1 MICASIGEK
10 DFGKCRQLISSFSF
24 CELRGDLCCLSL
36 KEVEELLEK
45 NRNIIFTYRFS
56 ESGKK
61 TALEQTLL
69 AIEKGVWAVDLDL
82 EVPEDYLSTV
92 RKAIANQPGTKLI
105 ISWHSD
111 TMPELENLGKI
122 VGDCRKKGADIVKVS
137 PTANTLEEASRVLRL
152 YFSDE
157 VERDRLIAFA
167 QGEAGRWTRLACL
180 GLGSPVSYAAAGEA
194 TAKGQFSYEEMTAQ
208 AEGKPYHISDISQSG
223 LFSRFCEKPSPS
235 KKKKKTVS
243 VCIPCSKSIV
253 QRALLAAAITNGQ
266 SVLRN
271 FEPCEDIKA
280 AIAFVRKCGCVV
292 KTTRDGSGARGEK
305 MLIVRSAGI
314 SKWKSFQTAE
324 AGQSALL
331 LRILLP
337 LCAYASSLRNR
348 TAIASRI
355 SVTGTGSLTGRNLAS
370 DLQSLK
376 SAGVKCK
383 GSVSARGTSVPITIS
398 GASFRKSFSISG
410 ADTSQTVTGL
420 LMVLPLL
427 GHDTILTV
435 EEASSIPYIDLTI
448 KVLSAFGIRLGYKRE
463 GRTLHFSI
471 EGRQSYS
478 PVDMFLES
486 DWSGASNFMVG
497 GAVASVVSFS
507 VKNHKKFMV
516 RKMDSPSA
524 QADVKILDIL
534 SQCGAQINAEPTDR
548 SEFTAVADYRYDTR
562 RQYYQNLSNITVEAS
577 TLKAFSFDATDSP
590 DLFPIL
596 TTLAV
601 YCNGQ
606 SQIRGVHRLQNKE
619 SNRAE
624 SILIEFSRM
633 GYSLHIDGDELVI
646 DGNGGKAIDIA
657 DKIFCSSHNDHRI
670 AMAIIICAML
680 RNHFNQKSAEI
691 FIDDIECIGKS
702 FPTFVERL
710 QIDGQ

>member
-1 MICASIGEK
+1 MKICASIGEK
-10 DFGKCRQLISSFSF
+10 DFGKCRQLVSSLGF
-24 CELRGDLCCLSL
+24 CELRGDLCGLSL
-36 KEVEELLEK
+36 KEVEELLDL
-45 NRNIIFTYRFS
+45 NINVIFTYRFS

-61 TALEQTLL
+61 TSLEQTLL
-69 AIEKGVWAVDLDL
+69 AIGKGVWAVDLDL
-82 EVPEDYLSTV
+82 GVPADYLSKI
-92 RKAIANQPGTKLI
+92 RKAIAKQPGTKLI

-111 TMPELENLGKI
+111 TTPSFEELVIIAE
-122 VGDCRKKGADIVKVS
+122 DCRKKGADIVKVA
-137 PTANTLEEASRVLRL
+137 PTANNLEEASRVIRL
-152 YFSDE
+152 YFSDV
-157 VERDRLIAFA
+157 VERDRLVAFA

-180 GLGSPVSYAAAGEA
+180 ALGSPVSYAAAGKA
-194 TAKGQFSYEEMTAQ
+194 TAEGQFSYGEMTRQ
-208 AEGKPYHISDISQSG
+208 TENPFRISDISQSG
-223 LFSRFCEKPSPS
+223 LFSRFCEKPSLS

-243 VCIPCSKSIV
+243 VSIPCSKSIV

-292 KTTRDGSGARGEK
+292 KVTRDGSSARGEK

-314 SKWKSFQTAE
+314 TKWKSFQTAE

-331 LRILLP
+331 LRMLLP

-355 SVTGTGSLTGRNLAS
+355 SVIGSGSLEGRNLAS

-383 GSVSARGTSVPITIS
+383 GTATAKGTTVPVTLS
-398 GASFRKSFSISG
+398 GASFRKSFTISG

-427 GHDTILTV
+427 GHDTHLTV
-435 EEASSIPYIDLTI
+435 EDASSIPYIDLTLN
-448 KVLSAFGIRLGYKRE
+448 VLSSFGIKLGYTRE

-486 DWSGASNFMVG
+486 DWSGAANFLVG
-497 GAVASVVSFS
+497 GAICSVVSAS
-507 VKNHKKFMV
+507 HENPRKFTV
-516 RKMDSPSA
+516 RKMDSASA
-524 QADVKILDIL
+524 QADEKILDIL
-534 SQCGAQINAEPTDR
+534 AQCGAVIHADATDR

-562 RQYYQNLSNITVEAS
+562 RQNYQNLANITVEAKK
-577 TLKAFSFDATDSP
+577 LKAFSFDATDSP

-601 YCNGQ
+601 YCSGQ
-606 SQIRGVHRLQNKE
+606 SRIKGVHRLQNKE

-624 SILIEFSRM
+624 SILLEFSRM
-633 GYSLHIDGDELVI
+633 GYSLHIEGDELVI
-646 DGNGGKAIDIA
+646 DGKGGKAIGTSE
-657 DKIFCSSHNDHRI
+657 KIFCSSHNDHRI

-680 RNHFNQKSAEI
+680 RNRFNAKPAVV
-691 FIDDIECIGKS
+691 FLDDIECIGKS

-710 QIDGQ
+710 KINGQ

>member
-1 MICASIGEK
+1 MNICASIGEK
-10 DFGKCRQLISSFSF
+10 DFGKCRQMVSSFSF
-24 CELRGDLCCLSL
+24 CELRGDLCGLSL
-36 KEVEELLEK
+36 KQVEELLAL
-45 NRNIIFTYRFS
+45 NTNIIFTYRFS
-56 ESGKK
+56 ESDKK

-69 AIEKGVWAVDLDL
+69 AIEKGVRAVDLDL
-82 EVPEDYLSTV
+82 GVPEDYLSTV
-92 RKAIANQPGTKLI
+92 KKAIAKQHSTKLI
-105 ISWHSD
+105 ISWHSES
-111 TMPELENLGKI
+111 TPSLEDLAKI
-122 VGDCRKKGADIVKVS
+122 AGECRKKGADLVKVA
-137 PTANTLEEASRVLRL
+137 PTAKTLEEASRVIRL
-152 YFSDE
+152 YFSD
-157 VERDRLIAFA
+157 VIERNRLIAFA

-180 GLGSPVSYAAAGEA
+180 ALGSPVSYAAAGKA
-194 TAKGQFSYEEMTAQ
+194 TAEGQFSYGEMTGQ
-208 AEGKPYHISDISQSG
+208 TDNPFRISDISQSG

-243 VCIPCSKSIV
+243 VSIPCSKSIV

-292 KTTRDGSGARGEK
+292 RVTRDGSSARGEK
-305 MLIVRSAGI
+305 MLIVRSAGVT
-314 SKWKSFQTAE
+314 KWKSFQTAE

-331 LRILLP
+331 LRMLLP

-355 SVTGTGSLTGRNLAS
+355 SVTGTGSLAGRNLAS

-383 GSVSARGTSVPITIS
+383 GTVTARGTTIPVTLS
-398 GASFRKSFSISG
+398 GASFRKSFTISG

-427 GHDTILTV
+427 GHDTHLIV
-435 EEASSIPYIDLTI
+435 EDASSIPYIDLTV
-448 KVLSAFGIRLGYKRE
+448 KVLKAFGIRLGYTRE
-463 GRTLHFSI
+463 ERTLHFSI

-486 DWSGASNFMVG
+486 DWSGATNFLVG
-497 GAVASVVSFS
+497 GAVASVVSASFG
-507 VKNHKKFMV
+507 NHQKFTV
-516 RKMDSPSA
+516 RKMDSASA
-524 QADVKILDIL
+524 QADEKILDIL
-534 SQCGAQINAEPTDR
+534 AQCGATIQADATDR

-562 RQYYQNLSNITVEAS
+562 RQNYQNLSNIAVVAK

-601 YCNGQ
+601 YCKGQ
-606 SQIRGVHRLQNKE
+606 SRIRGVHRLQNKE

-624 SILIEFSRM
+624 SILLEFSRM

-646 DGNGGKAIDIA
+646 DGKGGKAIDTA
-657 DKIFCSSHNDHRI
+657 EKIFCSSHNDHRI

-680 RNHFNQKSAEI
+680 RNHFNPRGAEI
-691 FIDDIECIGKS
+691 FLDDIECIGKS

-710 QIDGQ
+710 QINGQ